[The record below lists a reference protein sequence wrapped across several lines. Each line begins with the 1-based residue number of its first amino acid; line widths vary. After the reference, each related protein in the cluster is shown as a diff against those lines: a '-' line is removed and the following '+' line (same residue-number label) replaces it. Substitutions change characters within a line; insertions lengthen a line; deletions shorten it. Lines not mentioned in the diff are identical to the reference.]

1 MEIKL
6 YNCKSSQNQISKYL
20 ENEITINGTIRTE
33 LSEMTP
39 SIMLDAS
46 TLPKY
51 NYCYITSTD
60 KYYYITNVTAMS
72 NKMYKLDLQEDVLMT
87 FKNEILNLNAIVSRS
102 RYGDPYIDGD
112 NIQATSQSAT
122 TVINYQSG
130 FSNTPHNI
138 IITAGG

>member
-39 SIMLDAS
+39 SIMLEMDI
-46 TLPKY
+46 LPKY

-60 KYYYITNVTAMS
+60 KYYYVSNVTAIS
-72 NKMYKLDLQEDVLMT
+72 NKMYRLDLQEDVLMT
-87 FKNEILNLNAIVSRS
+87 YKKEILNLNAIVSRS
-102 RYGDPYIDGD
+102 SYGDLYIDGD
-112 NIQATSQSAT
+112 NIQPTSQSAT
-122 TVINYQSG
+122 TVINFKSG
-130 FSNTPHNI
+130 FSTNPHNI